1 MHLHKS
7 HHLPRSNKDAI
18 TLDRL
23 MEAQVWVIAGPRD
36 MFTGAEVR
44 SWGGVGSR
52 SWPQAAR
59 VCALIGALRRLLRSS
74 AR

>member
-1 MHLHKS
+1 MHLHTS
-7 HHLPRSNKDAI
+7 RHPPRSNKDAI

-23 MEAQVWVIAGPRD
+23 MEAQVWVITGPRE

-44 SWGGVGSR
+44 SRGRGGAR
-52 SWPQAAR
+52 SWAQAAR

-74 AR
+74 LR